1 LTRRLVRYPDL
12 RDHGVILSR
21 RQIDRL
27 EAKGAFPRRVK
38 ISDRCV
44 AWVQSEIAEYVESL
58 IRERPARPEKKR

>member
-1 LTRRLVRYPDL
+1 MTRRLIRYPDL

-27 EAKGAFPRRVK
+27 EAMGRFPRRVK
-38 ISDRCV
+38 ISDRAV

-58 IRERPARPEKKR
+58 IRERPARPRRE

>member
-1 LTRRLVRYPDL
+1 MTRKLLRYHEL

-44 AWVQSEIAEYVESL
+44 AWVQSEIAEYVENL
-58 IRERPARPEKKR
+58 IRERPARPRKK